1 MSIISAKGGQGILN
15 MKTSGDES
23 SSSLLTEDSSND
35 PNTAVSALSLGGG
48 GDGSNVSKF
57 QGIQVRV
64 SFSGGG
70 QQYEMQQVIY

>member
-1 MSIISAKGGQGILN
+1 
-15 MKTSGDES
+15 MKTTDDDS
-23 SSSLLTEDSSND
+23 SSSLLTED
-35 PNTAVSALSLGGG
+35 NTNELNTAAVSASSLG

-70 QQYEMQQVIY
+70 QQYEMQQVIS